1 MASKPGI
8 DTGATVAALD
18 AMLARVKAA
27 APKIALTGAIL
38 GQKYARIHASTGRPG
53 LQVRTGRLRAS
64 IRAHAPIEVRPGV
77 WESRTYPT
85 VIYARVQEL
94 GADIYAKPRIVFW
107 RDRWGNL
114 HKSRGMMHWVGDPAY
129 GDRPGPQYA
138 FHVHIPA
145 RPYLDPGRR
154 DTIAPFGVVSKQMM
168 EAAIGG

>member
-1 MASKPGI
+1 MA
-8 DTGATVAALD
+8 DTADTIAALD
-18 AMLARVKAA
+18 AMLVRVRAA
-27 APKIALTGAIL
+27 GPKIALAGAVL
-38 GQKYARIHASTGRPG
+38 GQKYARRHASMGRPG

-64 IRAHAPIEVRPGV
+64 IRAHPPMETRPGV
-77 WESRTYPT
+77 WESRTFPT

-114 HKSRGMMHWVGDPAY
+114 HVSHGMMHWIGDPAF

-138 FHVHIPA
+138 FHVRIPA

-154 DTIAPFGVVSKQMM
+154 DAIAPYGVVAKKMM